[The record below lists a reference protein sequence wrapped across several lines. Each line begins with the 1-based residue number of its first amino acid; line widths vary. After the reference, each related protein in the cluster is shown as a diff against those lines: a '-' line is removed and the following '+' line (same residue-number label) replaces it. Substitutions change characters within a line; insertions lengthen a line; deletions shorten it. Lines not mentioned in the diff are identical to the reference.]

1 MFISTRGRYAVRVM
15 LDLAEHANGEF
26 VPLKE
31 VAERQEIS
39 LKYIERIMPSLTQAK
54 LVEGLHG
61 KGGGYRLR
69 KSPADYTVLEVLNAA
84 EGDLAPVACIGKD
97 AAPCD
102 REAECET
109 LPMWKKYYEMTKD
122 YFEKI
127 TLQDL
132 VADPAAGNY
141 VI

>member
-69 KSPADYTVLEVLNAA
+69 KSSADYTVLEVLNAA

-102 REAECET
+102 REAECKT